1 MKLKPVTNTGLA
13 GVQGSFELG
22 LALIVGDETE
32 VDLLGNELERAVN
45 LILAPAS
52 HVTSHPCAIC
62 EDVIKL
68 IVTRGQTRGVDI
80 RVIEA
85 DVPVHGEEGDVVTE
99 PGQGHGGV
107 LEDPDHCVLLMTL
120 LLRGIEATGVPL
132 TNSHLQEVIGGN
144 VLQLVGGSDDLP
156 GGGVVV
162 VAKVISDDSAGTH
175 KVIVLVEE
183 DAGPGELPRGSL
195 AMREAIDGASIRPG
209 AASLSSIDRG
219 LVTSLGPGLSILTS
233 VMMLIQLLGGSVW
246 ADALV
251 IALKDSEVKV
261 WGVAA
266 CLVASRA
273 SVQGVQLLRL
283 GRRPVYNPWINEA
296 LTNEVINSGVEIKT
310 VQISRDAAALILIG
324 DLNARSRR

>member
-13 GVQGSFELG
+13 GVEGSLELG
-22 LALIVGDETE
+22 LALVVRHEAEVNLLGDE
-32 VDLLGNELERAVN
+32 LESAVN
-45 LILAPAS
+45 LILAPAR
-52 HVTSHPCAIC
+52 HVASHPCAIC

-68 IVTRGQTRGVDI
+68 IVTRWQTSGVHI

-107 LEDPDHCVLLMTL
+107 LEDPDHCVLLVTL
-120 LLRGIEATGVPL
+120 LLRGIEATGIPL
-132 TNSHLQEVIGGN
+132 TNSHFQEVISGD
-144 VLQLVGGSDDLP
+144 VLELVGGSEHLP

-162 VAKVISDDSAGTH
+162 VAEVISDDSAGAN
-175 KVIVLVEE
+175 KVIVLVEK
-183 DAGPGELPRGSL
+183 DTGPGELPRGSL
-195 AMREAIDGASIRPG
+195 AMREASDRASIGPG
-209 AASLSSIDRG
+209 AASLSSIDRS

-233 VMMLIQLLGGSVW
+233 VMMLIQLLGGGIG

-261 WGVAA
+261 WGIAA

-273 SVQGVQLLRL
+273 SVQSVELLRL
-283 GRRPVYNPWINEA
+283 GRRSVDNPGVNET
-296 LTNEVINSGVEIKT
+296 LTHEIIHSGVEIKT
-310 VQISRDAAALILIG
+310 VQIRRDAAALILIS
-324 DLNARSRR
+324 DLNAGGGS